1 MRPEDAVRLRHM
13 RDAARDAISFA
24 RGRKRAE
31 LDTDRQLLYA
41 ILMGIGIVGEAAAK
55 VSTEIRERH
64 PEIPWP
70 A

>member
-1 MRPEDAVRLRHM
+1 M